1 MDLKEWSHQPTIWF
15 LHMIDHFSRYS
26 VSCVIHSKR
35 KEVIVDK
42 ILKHCIATFG
52 HPHKFLTDN
61 GGEFCNDEFIS
72 LCENFNIRVCTTAA
86 ESPWSNGLV
95 ERHNGILGLMVPKV
109 IENSNCS
116 LETSLAWSVS
126 AKNSLANVHG
136 YSSNQLV
143 FGKNPNYPNVLED
156 KLPALEASTCSEIVA
171 KNLNALHFA
180 RQQFIQKESSDRLR
194 RALHHNV
201 RTYSD
206 ITYSTSDLVYY
217 RREKD
222 SKWSGPGTVIGKE
235 GQQILVKHSS
245 SYIRVHPCR
254 LQPLLHQSPSNQ
266 GGSVLPDT
274 TAQSPSDT
282 CDKVPPEK
290 PINSAMNL
298 EPDSDDETNNEESEP
313 FTTDTENLAT
323 TSSNSQVKKPR
334 IKQHVKIRESDDTE
348 WEPVKII
355 NRGGKATGKYS
366 NWYNVQNLDNSSLKC
381 VNWDTLKE
389 WKPMPDTN
397 EILFSKNEQ
406 YDQSELLQAKLYELD
421 KWKENNVYTEVKYE
435 NQSYISLRWVNTCK
449 YVDGCKKIKARLVAR
464 GFEEANSTVFT
475 DSLKCSKESLR
486 LIFTICASKSWKI
499 HSIDISTAFLQ
510 GKSIDREVYVLPPAE
525 ANVFCFVL

>member
-1 MDLKEWSHQPTIWF
+1 M
-15 LHMIDHFSRYS
+15 
-26 VSCVIHSKR
+26 
-35 KEVIVDK
+35 
-42 ILKHCIATFG
+42 
-52 HPHKFLTDN
+52 
-61 GGEFCNDEFIS
+61 
-72 LCENFNIRVCTTAA
+72 
-86 ESPWSNGLV
+86 
-95 ERHNGILGLMVPKV
+95 
-109 IENSNCS
+109 
-116 LETSLAWSVS
+116 
-126 AKNSLANVHG
+126 
-136 YSSNQLV
+136 
-143 FGKNPNYPNVLED
+143 
-156 KLPALEASTCSEIVA
+156 
-171 KNLNALHFA
+171 
-180 RQQFIQKESSDRLR
+180 
-194 RALHHNV
+194 
-201 RTYSD
+201 
-206 ITYSTSDLVYY
+206 
-217 RREKD
+217 
-222 SKWSGPGTVIGKE
+222 IGKE

-274 TAQSPSDT
+274 TAQSPLDT
-282 CDKVPPEK
+282 CDKVPPDK

-313 FTTDTENLAT
+313 ITTDTENLAV
-323 TSSNSQVKKPR
+323 TSSNSQVEKPR

-348 WEPVKII
+348 WEPV
-355 NRGGKATGKYS
+355 NSRGGKATGKYS

-435 NQSYISLRWVNTCK
+435 NQSYISQRWVNTCK

-464 GFEEANSTVFT
+464 GFGEANSTVLT
-475 DSLKCSKESLR
+475 DSPTCSKESLR
-486 LIFTICASKSWKI
+486 LIFTICASKPWKI
-499 HSIDISTAFLQ
+499 HSLDISTAFLQ

-525 ANVFCFVL
+525 ANVDKSCLWKLKVCVYGLGDASRQWYLTVADTLKALGMKPCKTDPALFKFFYNDELKGLISTHVDDFFYCGETKFFTQVIKSLKQSFTIKSSQGTNLVFLLLHFTI